1 MSTILH
7 GLPLMT
13 TKPFFLNAEHC
24 IGKVREDPASATSK
38 LCSSSAILFYV
49 CVGGVLVMFETVS
62 ATGERE
68 KRPGRKRVHLK
79 QQRREGEMKK
89 NEEKF
94 RKTSQSQ
101 RKFNAST
108 PSISLTHS
116 SPTLLLSLSLPL
128 LLLLPQPALLAL
140 AIFAIFAIFAARRRR
155 FFSKHVNR
163 SATVAAALGSPSPIC
178 VGLSPGRPDTANICF
193 FSVFV
198 NTLAHH
204 AGTAC
209 SCSRTRPLHRRR
221 PPLTLLANPLCLF
234 PSAAAG

>member
-1 MSTILH
+1 M
-7 GLPLMT
+7 
-13 TKPFFLNAEHC
+13 
-24 IGKVREDPASATSK
+24 
-38 LCSSSAILFYV
+38 

-163 SATVAAALGSPSPIC
+163 SATLAAPGGGPRELQPVYVGVAKRASACCTTRLCFLFRPPHTSVCAAALRVRS
-178 VGLSPGRPDTANICF
+178 R
-193 FSVFV
+193 
-198 NTLAHH
+198 
-204 AGTAC
+204 AC
-209 SCSRTRPLHRRR
+209 CPA
-221 PPLTLLANPLCLF
+221 PPLTLSANPLRRPLWLR
-234 PSAAAG
+234 AAG